1 MGRNSVLLLNIPPTR
16 DGLLDERDVKRV
28 SELGQWIRQLNEQRA
43 ATEDLAHEIKVGG
56 SVVTELNPDM
66 QVGVILLQ
74 EDISRG
80 QRVEKFHVD
89 GLMDDGTWSQIA
101 QGTTIGYKRLLPLEV
116 QARYS
121 KIRLV
126 IDEGRGGSV
135 FIRHINALVLPPLS
149 SSELVDG
156 MPGITPLPKQG
167 WTVSSVSPLEIL
179 FGSELNVQGLVYSP
193 AKGRDATTLPFTY
206 LLEGTKDGKSWQPLA
221 KGEFSNIVNNPIP
234 QKVKLD
240 QAHMLRGIRLT
251 GTTVEGHGVPLEDT
265 EVTLY

>member
-1 MGRNSVLLLNIPPTR
+1 M
-16 DGLLDERDVKRV
+16 
-28 SELGQWIRQLNEQRA
+28 
-43 ATEDLAHEIKVGG
+43 
-56 SVVTELNPDM
+56 
-66 QVGVILLQ
+66 
-74 EDISRG
+74 
-80 QRVEKFHVD
+80 
-89 GLMDDGTWSQIA
+89 
-101 QGTTIGYKRLLPLEV
+101 

-135 FIRHINALVLPPLS
+135 YIRHINALVLPPLTS
-149 SSELVDG
+149 TEVGDDIA
-156 MPGITPLPKQG
+156 GITPLPRQG

-179 FGSELNVQGLVYSP
+179 FGKELSVQGLIYTP

-221 KGEFSNIVNNPIP
+221 RGEFSNIVNNPIP

-240 QAHMLRGIRLT
+240 QAHTLRGIRLT